1 MKAATEPST
10 SAPAIKRDQG
20 SREVANS
27 VSAKKTP
34 VIHRHEIINKA
45 FIDDERTTHDSM
57 AQNES
62 SKAFVLKPFE
72 VVDLSNDESNIKVRL
87 KV

>member
-1 MKAATEPST
+1 MKPATEH
-10 SAPAIKRDQG
+10 ALAIKRDQG
-20 SREVANS
+20 RREVAKN
-27 VSAKKTP
+27 VSTKQPP
-34 VIHRHEIINKA
+34 VIHRYEIISKA
-45 FIDDERTTHDSM
+45 FVDDQRTARYLM
-57 AQNES
+57 AKNGS